1 MGRTGGRGCLR
12 PGRRTAHC
20 LDLLRSYVLDRS
32 QYMCWPT
39 LLATVLTKSL
49 DVEREEFIVL
59 DEGIDFEAVGRARN
73 PSDDNF
79 RHIGER
85 RRCFA
90 VVD

>member
-1 MGRTGGRGCLR
+1 MGRTEGRGCLR
-12 PGRRTAHC
+12 PGKTIERC
-20 LDLLRSYVLDRS
+20 FDLLRSYVLDRS
-32 QYMCWPT
+32 QYMSCPM

-59 DEGIDFEAVGRARN
+59 DKGIDFEAVGGARN
-73 PSDDNF
+73 AGDDNF
-79 RHIGER
+79 RHFGER